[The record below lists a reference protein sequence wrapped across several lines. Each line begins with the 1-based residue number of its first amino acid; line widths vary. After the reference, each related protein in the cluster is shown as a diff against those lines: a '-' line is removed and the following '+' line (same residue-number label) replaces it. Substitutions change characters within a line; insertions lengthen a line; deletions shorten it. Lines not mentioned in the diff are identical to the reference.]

1 MRRKLEW
8 FALDGCFFLTLTHC
22 GSLVHRPAMAVVD
35 GLARQSNRIIAREER
50 DGVEDVRFR
59 EAGHLE
65 SEAMSLS
72 RLLSAASF
80 AALGA
85 PVVIADLRRR
95 KVVP

>member
-1 MRRKLEW
+1 
-8 FALDGCFFLTLTHC
+8 
-22 GSLVHRPAMAVVD
+22 MAEVD

-50 DGVEDVRFR
+50 DGVEDVCFR